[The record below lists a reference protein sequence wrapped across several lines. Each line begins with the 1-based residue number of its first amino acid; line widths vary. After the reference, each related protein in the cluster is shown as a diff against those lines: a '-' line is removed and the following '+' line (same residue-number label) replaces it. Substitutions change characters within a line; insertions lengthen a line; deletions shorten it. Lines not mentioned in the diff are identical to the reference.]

1 MRSLLRRL
9 NRLELRLLLGFA
21 VVLAI
26 VLGGVSVSTRIAA
39 GNEAERFQRETE
51 EVRAANLRLLAER
64 ERQLRGL
71 AEMERFVK
79 EAGLMFGWSV
89 YVTDGAANKNLVI
102 VRLSG
107 GDQPRVFPLLGDTE
121 AAAAALNAVP
131 RPTPPPAV
139 FASEPRAARVANAIN
154 ASLLWVGVAAGVAG
168 IAIVAFVSRRTMAPL
183 RSLESA
189 AQRLGAGDLSQR
201 VPVRGTDEV
210 ARLGH
215 TFNAMA
221 QELERAETQRRNLV
235 ADVAHELRTPIA
247 NIQGY
252 LEAVRDGL
260 LPPDEATIASL
271 LGQTAN
277 LGRLVQDLALVA
289 QAEAGALRIDP
300 QPAPLAPVLRRA
312 LDAFAA
318 RAEAKGV
325 ALSADLPQD
334 LPPAPIDAA
343 RVGQAAAAL
352 LENALT
358 HTPQGG
364 SVVVAARAGVDSIAV
379 SVADTGAGVPAA
391 DLPYVF
397 DRFYRAD
404 PSRSRAT
411 GGVGLGLTIAKQL
424 IEAHGGTI
432 TAESQEGAGSVFT
445 LTLPIA
451 RAAEE

>member
-1 MRSLLRRL
+1 
-9 NRLELRLLLGFA
+9 
-21 VVLAI
+21 I

-39 GNEAERFQRETE
+39 DNEAERFQREME
-51 EVRAANLRLLAER
+51 EVRAANFRLLAER
-64 ERQLRGL
+64 EHQRAGFV
-71 AEMERFVK
+71 EMARSVR

-89 YVTDGAANKNLVI
+89 YVIDGAGNENLVM
-102 VRLSG
+102 VRLPG
-107 GDQPRVFPLLGDTE
+107 GNQPRVFPLFGDPG
-121 AAAAALNAVP
+121 AAAAALTAVVDLP
-131 RPTPPPAV
+131 PPPAI
-139 FASEPRAARVANAIN
+139 FASEPQAERVANAVN
-154 ASLLWVGVAAGVAG
+154 ASLLWVGVAAGLVGVA
-168 IAIVAFVSRRTMAPL
+168 IAAFLSRRTMAPL
-183 RSLESA
+183 RSLEAA

-221 QELERAETQRRNLV
+221 QELERAETQRRNLA
-235 ADVAHELRTPIA
+235 ADAAHELRTPIA

-260 LPPDEATIASL
+260 LESDEATIASL

-277 LGRLVQDLALVA
+277 LSRLVQDLALVA

-312 LDAFAA
+312 VDAFAT
-318 RAEAKGV
+318 RAEAQGV
-325 ALSADLPQD
+325 ALSADLPED
-334 LPPAPIDAA
+334 LPHALIDAP

-364 SVVVAARAGVDSIAV
+364 SVVVTARAGVDSIAV
-379 SVADTGAGVPAA
+379 SVADTGAGIPAA
-391 DLPYVF
+391 DLPYLF

-432 TAESQEGAGSVFT
+432 AAESQEGAGSLFTFT
-445 LTLPIA
+445 LPAAPT
-451 RAAEE
+451 AEE

>member
-39 GNEAERFQRETE
+39 DSEAERFEREAE
-51 EVRAANLRLLAER
+51 EIRAANFRLLAEHEYR
-64 ERQLRGL
+64 RRGFNEMLQL
-71 AEMERFVK
+71 MEQT
-79 EAGLMFGWSV
+79 GLMLGWRV
-89 YVTDGAANKNLVI
+89 YVTDGAGNKKLVM
-102 VRLSG
+102 VRISG
-107 GDQPRVFPLLGDTE
+107 SNQPRVFPLFGDPGAD
-121 AAAAALNAVP
+121 AAADLPPLPQPAFAGEPQADRIANAV
-131 RPTPPPAV
+131 
-139 FASEPRAARVANAIN
+139 ND
-154 ASLLWVGVAAGVAG
+154 SLLWVGVAAGIAG
-168 IAIVAFVSRRTMAPL
+168 IAIAAFLSRRTIAPL
-183 RSLESA
+183 RSLEA
-189 AQRLGAGDLSQR
+189 AALRLGAGDLSQR
-201 VPVRGTDEV
+201 VPVRGTDEL
-210 ARLGH
+210 ARLGGA
-215 TFNAMA
+215 FNAMA

-235 ADVAHELRTPIA
+235 ADAAHELRTPIA

-252 LEAVRDGL
+252 LESVRDGL
-260 LPPDEATIASL
+260 LEPDEATITNL

-277 LGRLVQDLALVA
+277 LSRLVQDLSLVA

-325 ALSADLPQD
+325 ALSADLPDD
-334 LPPAPIDAA
+334 LPPALIDAA
-343 RVGQAAAAL
+343 RVSQAVAAL

-364 SVVVAARAGVDSIAV
+364 RVAVSARSGVDSLEA
-379 SVADTGAGVPAA
+379 SVADTGAGIAES

-424 IEAHGGTI
+424 IEAHGG
-432 TAESQEGAGSVFT
+432 AVAADSRQGAGSVFT
-445 LTLPIA
+445 FTLPA
-451 RAAEE
+451 APPAEE

>member
-1 MRSLLRRL
+1 MRRLIRRL
-9 NRLELRLLLGFA
+9 NRLEARLLLGFA

-39 GNEAERFQRETE
+39 ANETELFRRETE
-51 EVRAANLRLLAER
+51 DVRAANLRLLAER
-64 ERQLRGL
+64 EHQRRGF

-89 YVTDGAANKNLVI
+89 YVTDGAGNKNLVM

-107 GDQPRVFPLLGDTE
+107 NNQPRVFPLFGDAGAEGGAVTE
-121 AAAAALNAVP
+121 AADAPLP
-131 RPTPPPAV
+131 LPV
-139 FASEPRAARVANAIN
+139 FASEPQAARVANAIN
-154 ASLLWVGVAAGVAG
+154 GSLLWVGVAAGVAG

-189 AQRLGAGDLSQR
+189 AQQLGAGDLSQR

-215 TFNAMA
+215 TFNVMA

-334 LPPAPIDAA
+334 LPPALIDAA
-343 RVGQAAAAL
+343 RVNQAAAVL
-352 LENALT
+352 LENALI

-364 SVVVAARAGVDSIAV
+364 RVTLTVRAGVDSIAV
-379 SVADTGAGVPAA
+379 SVADTGAGIPAA

-397 DRFYRAD
+397 DRFYRTD

>member
-1 MRSLLRRL
+1 MRNRLRRL
-9 NRLELRLLLGFA
+9 NRLETRLLLGFA
-21 VVLAI
+21 VVLAT
-26 VLGGVSVSTRIAA
+26 VLGGVSVSARIAA
-39 GNEAERFQRETE
+39 ANETERFQRETE

-64 ERQLRGL
+64 EHQRRGFT
-71 AEMERFVK
+71 EMERFVR
-79 EAGLMFGWSV
+79 ETGLMFGWSV
-89 YVTDGAANKNLVI
+89 YVTDSAGNKGVLM
-102 VRLSG
+102 VRLPG
-107 GDQPRVFPLLGDTE
+107 GPDPRVFPVFGDPGAQPGVAAE
-121 AAAAALNAVP
+121 AADAPLP
-131 RPTPPPAV
+131 QPV
-139 FASEPRAARVANAIN
+139 FASEPQAERVANAVN

-168 IAIVAFVSRRTMAPL
+168 VALIAFVSRRTMAPL

-189 AQRLGAGDLSQR
+189 AQRLGTGDLSQR
-201 VPVRGTDEV
+201 VPVRGADEV

-260 LPPDEATIASL
+260 LPPDEATLASL

-277 LGRLVQDLALVA
+277 LSRLVQDLALVA

-300 QPAPLAPVLRRA
+300 QPAPLAPVLRHA

-334 LPPAPIDAA
+334 LPPALIDPA
-343 RVGQAAAAL
+343 RVNQAAAVL

-364 SVVVAARAGVDSIAV
+364 RVTLTARAGVDSVAV
-379 SVADTGAGVPAA
+379 SVADSGAGIPAA

-432 TAESQEGAGSVFT
+432 GVESQEGAGSVFT
-445 LTLPIA
+445 FTLPIA

>member
-1 MRSLLRRL
+1 MRRRL
-9 NRLELRLLLGFA
+9 NRLEVRLLFGFA

-39 GNEAERFQRETE
+39 SNEAERFQRETE
-51 EVRAANLRLLAER
+51 EVRVANLRLLAER
-64 ERQLRGL
+64 EHRRRGFTEMQQLL
-71 AEMERFVK
+71 EET
-79 EAGLMFGWSV
+79 GLMFGWSV
-89 YVTDGAANKNLVI
+89 YVTDGVGNKKVVV
-102 VRLSG
+102 VRLPGKNEPRFYPLSG
-107 GDQPRVFPLLGDTE
+107 VAGVDASSLNP
-121 AAAAALNAVP
+121 AAGA
-131 RPTPPPAV
+131 PPPQPA
-139 FASEPRAARVANAIN
+139 FAAEPRAARVANAIN
-154 ASLLWVGVAAGVAG
+154 GSLLWVGVAAGVAG
-168 IAIVAFVSRRTMAPL
+168 IAIAAFLSRRTMAPL

-201 VPVRGTDEV
+201 VPIRGADEV
-210 ARLGH
+210 AQLGH

-221 QELERAETQRRNLV
+221 QGLERAETQRRNLV
-235 ADVAHELRTPIA
+235 VDVAHELRTPIA

-260 LPPDEATIASL
+260 LTPDEATIASL

-300 QPAPLAPVLRRA
+300 QPAPLAPVLQRA
-312 LDAFAA
+312 LDAFAV
-318 RAEAKGV
+318 RADAKGV
-325 ALSADLPQD
+325 TLSADLPQD
-334 LPPAPIDAA
+334 LPPALIDAA
-343 RVGQAAAAL
+343 RVGQAAAVL

-358 HTPQGG
+358 HTPEGG
-364 SVVVAARAGVDSIAV
+364 RITLTARAGVDSIAA
-379 SVADTGAGVPAA
+379 SVTDTGVGIPAA

-424 IEAHGGTI
+424 IEVHGGTI
-432 TAESQEGAGSVFT
+432 GAESQEEAGSVFT
-445 LTLPIA
+445 FTLPIA
-451 RAAEE
+451 LVDEE